1 MGLLSLQAASLC
13 SVHHAHSLWTCKF
26 QICNF
31 NWIALQLYTCCS
43 DPRLRLLTSDPHPWT
58 ESRGLRCW
66 SVLNIL
72 FPSTCKVY
80 IFYPLFRS
88 NNSWQ
93 GSNFPVENCF
103 WGRQTTADALSFD
116 KLICLWCFKAETGG
130 GMERSNPIGA
140 CCQLFSRLDISS
152 RSHSHLE
159 TLWPSEASLRYCG
172 MYGRQYW

>member
-13 SVHHAHSLWTCKF
+13 SVHAHSLRMCKF

-58 ESRGLRCW
+58 KSGGLRCW

-72 FPSTCKVY
+72 FPYTCKVY

-103 WGRQTTADALSFD
+103 GGRQTTADALSFD
-116 KLICLWCFKAETGG
+116 KLICLWCFKAETRGS
-130 GMERSNPIGA
+130 RWSSHPIGD

-159 TLWPSEASLRYCG
+159 TLWPSEASLSYCG

>member
-13 SVHHAHSLWTCKF
+13 SVHAHSLRMCKF

-58 ESRGLRCW
+58 KSRGLRCW

-72 FPSTCKVY
+72 FPYTCKVY
-80 IFYPLFRS
+80 NIFYPLFRS

-103 WGRQTTADALSFD
+103 LLRQTTADALSFD

-130 GMERSNPIGA
+130 GRWGSHPIGD
-140 CCQLFSRLDISS
+140 CCQLFRWDIS
-152 RSHSHLE
+152 
-159 TLWPSEASLRYCG
+159 
-172 MYGRQYW
+172 GRGFLT